1 MQSTSKS
8 AKFIILI
15 EYNNC
20 LITIKFINSSITLS
34 NNLISK
40 KKKVKTE
47 EIKECGSSESI
58 IIIEFTEKAYTFTI
72 TMICFFSTNW
82 L

>member
-40 KKKVKTE
+40 KKKLKLRKSRNAVQV
-47 EIKECGSSESI
+47 
-58 IIIEFTEKAYTFTI
+58 
-72 TMICFFSTNW
+72 NQ
-82 L
+82 